1 LFPTNYAF
9 VGFVGQRSDN
19 WDIVDSRDDRGL
31 LIDVTEDIPLS
42 TGTFGHP
49 LTKSSGYGNW
59 NRVAGSG
66 AFNSGECIMS
76 NALKSSN
83 AANRK
88 SVVRQFAR
96 YNYDETN

>member
-9 VGFVGQRSDN
+9 VEFVGQRSDN
-19 WDIVDSRDDRGL
+19 WDIVDSRDDRE

-49 LTKSSGYGNW
+49 LTRSSGYGNW

-88 SVVRQFAR
+88 SVVRQFGAR
-96 YNYDETN
+96 CNYDEIN